1 MPEEL
6 VAHITAGVAIGREP
20 YFFGV
25 AYEVS
30 LVVVQALILLAGMAG
45 KKPSF
50 NLNDIKNHISHQ
62 DLERLKEKIDY
73 IDTPEA
79 K

>member
-6 VAHITAGVAIGREP
+6 VAHITAGVVVEREP

-30 LVVVQALILLAGMAG
+30 
-45 KKPSF
+45 
-50 NLNDIKNHISHQ
+50 
-62 DLERLKEKIDY
+62 
-73 IDTPEA
+73 
-79 K
+79 